1 MKVMVRN
8 TPKGLEVYVPKKDLE
23 ELVVETETP
32 DIWGGWVKL
41 ANGWKLQMPAYDEPP
56 SLPATIEAKKLAE
69 VED

>member
-23 ELVVETETP
+23 ELVVEQEHE

-41 ANGWKLQMPAYDEPP
+41 ANGWRLQMPAYDEPP
-56 SLPATIEAKKLAE
+56 KLPATIEAKKLAE